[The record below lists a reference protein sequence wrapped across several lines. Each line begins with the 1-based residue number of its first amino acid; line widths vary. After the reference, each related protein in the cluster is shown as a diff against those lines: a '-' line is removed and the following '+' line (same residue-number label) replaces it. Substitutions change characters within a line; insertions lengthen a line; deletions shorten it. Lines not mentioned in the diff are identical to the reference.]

1 MKLGHPR
8 KEEYFASDDVCLEDG
23 ILAIVKQGDE
33 RPLELLA
40 KAYAIKSFDIDPQNP
55 SDVVFTLEWESIG
68 LNSQAA
74 VVVAGWAAL
83 LLQLNKGRRAVLLRG
98 VRWQKKGRRAVGI
111 KDAERG
117 AGSAGLPG
125 SAVGSARAAGVVWG
139 SWLRVP
145 RAGVRGRAGV
155 RSAGGARG

>member
-1 MKLGHPR
+1 M
-8 KEEYFASDDVCLEDG
+8 
-23 ILAIVKQGDE
+23 
-33 RPLELLA
+33 
-40 KAYAIKSFDIDPQNP
+40 
-55 SDVVFTLEWESIG
+55 
-68 LNSQAA
+68 
-74 VVVAGWAAL
+74 VVAGWAAL

-117 AGSAGLPG
+117 PGSAGLPG